1 LAEKNRGRTPEGFI
15 DTNILLRYLRNDLP
29 EQADAVEALLK
40 RAAAGNA
47 SLATNVMVIAEL
59 VWTCESFYKLSKQQ
73 IRDKVLMILNTPGLQ
88 VENHDLLVQATL
100 LYADQNIDFIDAY
113 NGCWA
118 KSQEIPLVFTFDQRH
133 YKRIPGITVK
143 IPPR

>member
-1 LAEKNRGRTPEGFI
+1 MTETNRREKQEAFI
-15 DTNILLRYLRNDLP
+15 DTNILLRYLQNDLP
-29 EQADAVEALLK
+29 EQADAVEDLLR
-40 RAAAGNA
+40 RAATGNA

-59 VWTCESFYKLSKQQ
+59 VWTCESFYKLSKQE

-88 VENHDLLVQATL
+88 VENHDLLVQASL

-118 KSQEIPLVFTFDQRH
+118 KNQKIPLVFTFDQRH

-143 IPPR
+143 LPPR

>member
-15 DTNILLRYLRNDLP
+15 DTNILLRYLQNDLP

-59 VWTCESFYKLSKQQ
+59 VWTCESFYKLSKQE

-118 KSQEIPLVFTFDQRH
+118 KNQKIPLVFTFDQRH
-133 YKRIPGITVK
+133 YRRIPGITVK
-143 IPPR
+143 IPPQ

>member
-1 LAEKNRGRTPEGFI
+1 MTEKNRGREPKGFI
-15 DTNILLRYLRNDLP
+15 DTNILLRYLQNDLP

-59 VWTCESFYKLSKQQ
+59 VWTCESFYRLSKQE

-118 KSQEIPLVFTFDQRH
+118 KNQKIPLVFTFDQRH

>member
-1 LAEKNRGRTPEGFI
+1 MTEKNRGREPKGFI
-15 DTNILLRYLRNDLP
+15 DTNILLRYLQNDLP

-59 VWTCESFYKLSKQQ
+59 VWTCESFYKLSKQE
-73 IRDKVLMILNTPGLQ
+73 IRDTVLMILNTPGLQ
-88 VENHDLLVQATL
+88 VENHDLLLQATL

-118 KSQEIPLVFTFDQRH
+118 KNQKIPLVFTFDQRH
-133 YKRIPGITVK
+133 YKRI
-143 IPPR
+143 

>member
-15 DTNILLRYLRNDLP
+15 DTNILLRYLQNDLP

-59 VWTCESFYKLSKQQ
+59 VWTCESFYKLSKQE

-118 KSQEIPLVFTFDQRH
+118 KNQKIPIVFTFDQRH
-133 YKRIPGITVK
+133 YRRIPGITVK
-143 IPPR
+143 IPPQ